1 MATHTSSSSK
11 TTRSDHSFGLTVF
24 EAQSYP
30 LPVRKSPA
38 DFHGRGT
45 KVNDME
51 GTEGLFEGGHS
62 ATDLP
67 HRILDL
73 PPRRSFSLTT
83 QSTEDL
89 DAGKE

>member
-1 MATHTSSSSK
+1 MSLSSK
-11 TTRSDHSFGLTVF
+11 TTRSDHGIGLTVF

-38 DFHGRGT
+38 DFHGRWT
-45 KVNDME
+45 KANDME
-51 GTEGLFEGGHS
+51 GTQGLFEGGHS
-62 ATDLP
+62 SAT
-67 HRILDL
+67 DL

-83 QSTEDL
+83 QSTEDP